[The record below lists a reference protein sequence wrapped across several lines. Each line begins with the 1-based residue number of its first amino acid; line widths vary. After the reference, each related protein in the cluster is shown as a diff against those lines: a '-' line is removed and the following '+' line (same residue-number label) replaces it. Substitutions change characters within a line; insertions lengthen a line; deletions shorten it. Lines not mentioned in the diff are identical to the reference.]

1 MAKDGMARGKLAF
14 KGDKKKSKKKSKKS
28 KHSLDE
34 GTTPEA
40 ATTAARRREQ
50 DDVDTD
56 LKKNRA
62 DESPNNID
70 KNKPTHQSS
79 SDNESDLED
88 LTPAERRSRK
98 FKRDQE
104 RREMEKLVSLSH
116 RERVE
121 QFNEKLGSLTEL
133 NDIPRVSAAGNG

>member
-34 GTTPEA
+34 RTTPEA
-40 ATTAARRREQ
+40 ATTAARQREQ

-62 DESPNNID
+62 DESPNN
-70 KNKPTHQSS
+70 
-79 SDNESDLED
+79 
-88 LTPAERRSRK
+88 
-98 FKRDQE
+98 
-104 RREMEKLVSLSH
+104 
-116 RERVE
+116 
-121 QFNEKLGSLTEL
+121 
-133 NDIPRVSAAGNG
+133 